1 VLWGKVGEEMSDDLI
16 KRVCQS
22 WVDAGLGDETFWE
35 NWPNCPTDDTLT
47 ANQVLA
53 RIEEL
58 ERENARLVSE
68 VNIAKYGEPNF
79 AWSIHN
85 AVMADLQAK
94 LAKAVEALVAE
105 REENLWN
112 AYNIGVEYGGRW
124 SDACMSDAEWLVDQC
139 GLDPEFKD
147 HDANAIKAAIPTAA
161 RAVLSELEGGE

>member
-1 VLWGKVGEEMSDDLI
+1 MSDNLGPWPEKMYLLHPSLKSFGDKVTYPERREYVRADRIEQSERERDELDVLALKYIDLI
-16 KRVCQS
+16 RQS
-22 WVDAGLGDETFWE
+22 E
-35 NWPNCPTDDTLT
+35 
-47 ANQVLA
+47 
-53 RIEEL
+53 
-58 ERENARLVSE
+58 
-68 VNIAKYGEPNF
+68 
-79 AWSIHN
+79 
-85 AVMADLQAK
+85 AK

-161 RAVLSELEGGE
+161 RRVLAELEGGDADRV